1 MRFLI
6 DMSASSFFIRKKK
19 INKFHSGPKIE
30 SVFGSL
36 DPTYMEESGAY
47 EVREERDGLTKRNI
61 MAIGLRRSWLDTRP
75 VLMFRLLKS
84 DHILNKIKWY

>member
-47 EVREERDGLTKRNI
+47 EVREERDGLTKRNDHYHGHWI
-61 MAIGLRRSWLDTRP
+61 EAILVGYKAGPD
-75 VLMFRLLKS
+75 V
-84 DHILNKIKWY
+84 